1 MDELFTSD
9 ISEPDELDQFSSSNN
24 DTFTAE
30 TDLFQEAG
38 YDTGSTI
45 IELPEDEEQW
55 GEEQFTIY
63 YPPYAGESTITDG
76 EGLFTSSPIEL
87 PETITNV
94 GSDGVQQ
101 RGNNQAEDSSTQTT
115 TEDIET
121 KEILRA
127 ILNKIP
133 EKKADEETTTTT
145 EEETES
151 TTDGYI
157 YELSNIQSK
166 LSEMQDR
173 QEIGIK
179 NNNLLGLSGIMLIS
193 ALLGAIFINMLLGRM
208 R

>member
-9 ISEPDELDQFSSSNN
+9 ISEPDELDQFTSSGN
-24 DTFTAE
+24 DTFTGE
-30 TDLFQEAG
+30 EGVFQEVGDDPGA
-38 YDTGSTI
+38 TI
-45 IELPEDEEQW
+45 IELPEDEVQW
-55 GEEQFTIY
+55 GDEQFTIY
-63 YPPYAGESTITDG
+63 YPYYADEPTITDG
-76 EGLFTSSPIEL
+76 EGLFTSSPIES
-87 PETITNV
+87 PGTITSI
-94 GSDGVQQ
+94 GSSNDQQ
-101 RGNNQAEDSSTQTT
+101 RGDNQAEDSATQTT

-133 EKKADEETTTTT
+133 ETKADEETTTK
-145 EEETES
+145 EDETES

-173 QEIGIK
+173 QEIEIK